1 MRESDAEEV
10 DSVGTLACC
19 NCQPL
24 GSLLCSEALLTQ
36 LRLPFSL
43 HYPILLGFAPVEIAG
58 TIPAMLDYR
67 LLRHEPEQVKSALAN
82 RGYDPAMVDEWL
94 AIDTRWRE
102 MTTQVESLTAEQ
114 NRLSKEIPQ
123 RKKAGENVEELLSQ
137 LRALSDRIKQME
149 AERRELEAQREA
161 LLLMVPN
168 IPHTTTPIGKDAS
181 ENVEVRRGGQPHPAS
196 FEVRPHWEI
205 AEALGIIDFERGA
218 KVSGSGFMFYTGLG
232 AQLERA
238 LIQFMLDLHVREHG
252 YTEVFPPFLVRPEV
266 MQGTGQ
272 LPKFE
277 EEMYRCADDPLYLI
291 PTAEVPVTNL
301 YREEILTIEQLPQYL
316 VAYSPCF
323 RREAGAAGRLTR
335 GLLRVHQFNK
345 VELVKFT
352 TPETS
357 YEEHE
362 KLLRDAET
370 VLQRLELP
378 YRIMLLCTGDL
389 GFAAAKCYDLEVWA
403 PGVQQWLEVSSCSNF
418 EDFQARRANIRFRRE
433 PTAKPEF
440 VHTLNAS
447 GVATPRLMAAILEN
461 YQQPD
466 GSVVIPHALRPYMH
480 GLEHITPKA

>member
-1 MRESDAEEV
+1 M
-10 DSVGTLACC
+10 
-19 NCQPL
+19 
-24 GSLLCSEALLTQ
+24 
-36 LRLPFSL
+36 
-43 HYPILLGFAPVEIAG
+43 I
-58 TIPAMLDYR
+58 DYR
-67 LLRHEPEQVKSALAN
+67 LIRSEPERVKQSLQH
-82 RGYDPAMVDEWL
+82 RGYAVSMVDEWL

-102 MTTQVESLTAEQ
+102 LTTRVETLTAEQ
-114 NRLSKEIPQ
+114 NRVSKKIPQ
-123 RKKAGENVEELLSQ
+123 LKKAGQDVS
-137 LRALSDRIKQME
+137 ALIAEMRTLGEQIKQLE
-149 AERRELEAQREA
+149 QERREVEERREQM
-161 LLLMVPN
+161 LLMFPN
-168 IPHTTTPIGKDAS
+168 IPHETTPIGVDAS
-181 ENVEVRRGGQPHPAS
+181 QNVEVRRGGTPHPFD
-196 FEVRPHWEI
+196 FEPRPHWEI
-205 AEALGIIDFERGA
+205 AERLGLIDFERGA
-218 KVSGSGFMFYTGLG
+218 KISGSGFHVYIGLG
-232 AQLERA
+232 ARLERA
-238 LIQFMLDLHVREHG
+238 LINFMLDLHTREHG
-252 YTEVFPPFLVRPEV
+252 YQEVFPPFLVRPEV

-301 YREEILTIEQLPQYL
+301 YREEILSIEQLPIYL

-362 KLLRDAET
+362 RLLRDAET

-389 GFAAAKCYDLEVWA
+389 GFAAAKCYDLEVWS

-433 PTAKPEF
+433 PTAKPEY

-447 GVATPRLMAAILEN
+447 GVATARLMAALLEN
-461 YQQPD
+461 YQQAD
-466 GSVVIPHALRPYMH
+466 GSVLIPHALRPYME
-480 GLEHITPKA
+480 GLEQITP

>member
-1 MRESDAEEV
+1 
-10 DSVGTLACC
+10 
-19 NCQPL
+19 
-24 GSLLCSEALLTQ
+24 
-36 LRLPFSL
+36 
-43 HYPILLGFAPVEIAG
+43 
-58 TIPAMLDYR
+58 MLDYR
-67 LLRHEPEQVKSALAN
+67 LLRHEPEVVREALLR
-82 RGYDPAMVDEWL
+82 RGYDTTILDEWL
-94 AIDTRWRE
+94 ELDRRWRE
-102 MTTQVESLTAEQ
+102 ATTRVETLTAEQ

-123 RKKAGENVEELLSQ
+123 RKKAGEDVEPLLAQ
-137 LRALSDRIKQME
+137 LRELKAQIEQLEQERHALEQE
-149 AERRELEAQREA
+149 REA
-161 LLLMVPN
+161 KLLLFPN
-168 IPHTTTPIGKDAS
+168 IPHATTPVGTDAS
-181 ENVEVRRGGQPHPAS
+181 QNVEVRRGGQIHPMP
-196 FEVRPHWEI
+196 FEPKPHWEL
-205 AEALGIIDFERGA
+205 AEALGLIDFERGA
-218 KVSGSGFMFYTGLG
+218 KVSGSGFHFYTHLG
-232 AQLERA
+232 ARLERA
-238 LIQFMLDLHVREHG
+238 LINFMLDLHVREHG

-266 MQGTGQ
+266 MVGTGQ

-301 YREEILTIEQLPQYL
+301 YRDEILSAEQLPIYL

-323 RREAGAAGRLTR
+323 RREAGAAGKLTR
-335 GLLRVHQFNK
+335 GLQRVHQFNK

-362 KLLRDAET
+362 KLLRNAET

-403 PGVQQWLEVSSCSNF
+403 PGVQMWLEVSSCSNF
-418 EDFQARRANIRFRRE
+418 EAFQARRANIRFRRE
-433 PTAKPEF
+433 PNAKPEF

-466 GSVVIPHALRPYMH
+466 GSVVVPEALRPYMD
-480 GLEHITPKA
+480 GIRVLRP

>member
-1 MRESDAEEV
+1 M
-10 DSVGTLACC
+10 
-19 NCQPL
+19 
-24 GSLLCSEALLTQ
+24 
-36 LRLPFSL
+36 
-43 HYPILLGFAPVEIAG
+43 I
-58 TIPAMLDYR
+58 DYR
-67 LLRHEPEQVKSALAN
+67 LIRSEPERVKQALQH
-82 RGYDPAMVDEWL
+82 RGYEPSMVDEWL
-94 AIDTRWRE
+94 AVDARWRE
-102 MTTQVESLTAEQ
+102 LTTQVETLTAEQ
-114 NRLSKEIPQ
+114 NRVSREIPQ
-123 RKKAGENVEELLSQ
+123 LKKAGQDVS
-137 LRALSDRIKQME
+137 ALIAQMRTLGEQIKQLE
-149 AERRELEAQREA
+149 QERREVEAQREQ
-161 LLLMVPN
+161 LLLMFPN
-168 IPHTTTPIGKDAS
+168 IPHATTPLGADAS
-181 ENVEVRRGGQPHPAS
+181 QNVEVRRGGAPHP
-196 FEVRPHWEI
+196 FEFEPRPHWEI
-205 AEALGIIDFERGA
+205 AEQLRLIDFERGA
-218 KVSGSGFMFYTGLG
+218 KISGSGFHVYTGLG

-238 LIQFMLDLHVREHG
+238 LINFMLDLHTREHG
-252 YTEVFPPFLVRPEV
+252 YHEVFPPFLVRPEV

-272 LPKFE
+272 LPKFA

-301 YREEILTIEQLPQYL
+301 YRDEILSAEQLPINL

-352 TPETS
+352 TPESS

-362 KLLRDAET
+362 RLLRDAET

-389 GFAAAKCYDLEVWA
+389 GFAAAKCYDLEVWS

-433 PTAKPEF
+433 PTAKPEY

-447 GVATPRLMAAILEN
+447 GVATARLMAALLEN

-466 GSVVIPHALRPYMH
+466 GSVVIPAALRPYLD
-480 GLEHITPKA
+480 GLERITP

>member
-1 MRESDAEEV
+1 MFCDTPMGQSGYN
-10 DSVGTLACC
+10 S
-19 NCQPL
+19 
-24 GSLLCSEALLTQ
+24 
-36 LRLPFSL
+36 
-43 HYPILLGFAPVEIAG
+43 
-58 TIPAMLDYR
+58 AMLDYR
-67 LLRHEPEQVKSALAN
+67 RLRTEPERIKEALSH

-102 MTTQVESLTAEQ
+102 TTTQVEQMTAEQ
-114 NRLSKEIPQ
+114 NRISKEIPQ
-123 RKKAGENVEELLSQ
+123 CKKAGENVEPLLSH
-137 LRALSDRIKQME
+137 LRTLSGQIKQME
-149 AERRELEAQREA
+149 AEKRELEAQREQM
-161 LLLMVPN
+161 LLMFPNVPHESV
-168 IPHTTTPIGKDAS
+168 PVGKDVT
-181 ENVEVRRGGQPHPAS
+181 ENVEIRRGGQPHPFS
-196 FEVRPHWEI
+196 FEPKPHWEL
-205 AEALGIIDFERGA
+205 AESLGLIDFERGA
-218 KVSGSGFMFYTGLG
+218 KISGSGFVVYTGQG

-238 LIQFMLDLHVREHG
+238 LINFMLDLHTREHG

-266 MQGTGQ
+266 MVGTGQ

-277 EEMYRCADDPLYLI
+277 EEMYRCAEDPLYLI

-301 YREEILTIEQLPQYL
+301 YREEILFVEQLPMNL

-352 TPETS
+352 VPETS

-362 KLLRDAET
+362 RLLHDVET

-378 YRIMLLCTGDL
+378 YRIVALCSGDL
-389 GFAAAKCYDLEVWA
+389 GFAAAKCYDLEVWS

-433 PTAKPEF
+433 AAARPEF

-447 GVATPRLMAAILEN
+447 GVATPRLMAALLEN
-461 YQQPD
+461 YQQTD
-466 GSVVIPHALRPYMH
+466 GSVVVPEALRPYMD
-480 GLEHITPKA
+480 GLAVIRG